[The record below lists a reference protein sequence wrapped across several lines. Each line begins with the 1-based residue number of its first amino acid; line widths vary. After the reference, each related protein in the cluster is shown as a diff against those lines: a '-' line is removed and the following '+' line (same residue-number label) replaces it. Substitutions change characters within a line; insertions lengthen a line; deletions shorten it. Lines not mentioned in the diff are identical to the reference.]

1 MARELAAQQ
10 AQLSQA
16 GAEQKELRAK
26 LDALLVA
33 QRQWT
38 AEREALRTK
47 HEAEAE
53 AVRRKYEAE
62 AAELGAK
69 YEGEAK
75 KLRDRLAALTADNDA
90 LQAYQLQWAVE
101 REEHLKAKEATASRQ
116 VEADQRLQSL
126 EEEHENLKQLH
137 AHVTDQTRNLA
148 SEWSTRRQTLTNEN
162 HRLQEELAQT
172 SETLNLIRQR
182 EKQWQGQVFKLQDEL
197 RALRDDAGR
206 MTLTDKQS
214 HHLLS
219 QLNAII
225 GFAEVLLDEA
235 GNRATGEERAE
246 FLHDIKESGANLADY
261 VQKLVVVPAEGA
273 EPAEPS
279 SVQKSAAETAT
290 KSAAARSILVAA
302 TDPAVRERSQDFL
315 GRAGYKVEFANDA
328 GEAVK
333 AALRLQ
339 PLAIMIDADLPPGGA
354 EGLIELLQ
362 GEARARDIPVV
373 LTVKGDEE
381 HLGLTIGR
389 FDFLTK
395 PINRQQ
401 MLQMMVKFDLLAD
414 RRRATKMPTSVLVI
428 DDDARNTRLVKAM
441 LKPYNVNVLVADG
454 GSAGIKLALKSK
466 PDLIIVDL
474 MMRDVDGFQ
483 VVSALRDDVATSQI
497 PILIYTAKNI
507 TRADRERLKDS
518 IQAIIPK
525 GELSKEQFLELVY
538 KRGERRNRTPGTG
551 AAA

>member
-10 AQLSQA
+10 AQLNQA
-16 GAEQKELRAK
+16 ASEQKELRAK
-26 LDALLVA
+26 VDALSVA
-33 QRQWT
+33 QRQWI
-38 AEREALRTK
+38 AEREALQTR

-53 AVRRKYEAE
+53 AVRRKYEADG
-62 AAELGAK
+62 AQLRAK
-69 YEGEAK
+69 YEGEARQ
-75 KLRDRLAALTADNDA
+75 LRDRLAALSADNDA

-101 REEHLKAKEATASRQ
+101 REEHLKAKQVTASRQ
-116 VEADQRLQSL
+116 AEADRRLQSL

-162 HRLQEELAQT
+162 RRLQEELAQT
-172 SETLNLIRQR
+172 NKTLNLIQQR

-235 GNRATGEERAE
+235 GNRATGEEREE

-261 VQKLVVVPAEGA
+261 VQKLVVVPADGA
-273 EPAEPS
+273 ETAEPS
-279 SVQKSAAETAT
+279 SVQKSAAGTAA
-290 KSAAARSILVAA
+290 KSAARSILVAA
-302 TDPAVRERSQDFL
+302 TDPAVRERCQDFL
-315 GRAGYKVEFANDA
+315 SRAGYQVEFANNAD
-328 GEAVK
+328 EAVK
-333 AALRLQ
+333 TALRLA
-339 PLAIMIDADLPPGGA
+339 PLAIVIDSDLSPGGA
-354 EGLIELLQ
+354 EGLIELLH
-362 GEARARDIPVV
+362 GEPRARDIPIVV
-373 LTVKGDEE
+373 TVKNDEQ
-381 HLGLTIGR
+381 HLGLTMGR

-441 LKPYNVNVLVADG
+441 LKPYNVNVVVADG
-454 GSAGIKLALKSK
+454 GAAGIKLAVKSK
-466 PDLIIVDL
+466 PDLIILDL
-474 MMRDVDGFQ
+474 MMPDVDGFQ

-507 TRADRERLKDS
+507 TRDDRERLKDS

-538 KRGERRNRTPGTG
+538 KRGERRNPPAGSE